1 MNAAKPVSDPAGARK
16 DGASSSAA
24 APSDD
29 VKAKFRE
36 ALEKKKAG
44 APGARPGTG
53 GGRQAQGS
61 THGAETQRMFR
72 RKSG

>member
-1 MNAAKPVSDPAGARK
+1 MTAPESTP
-16 DGASSSAA
+16 SAEGD
-24 APSDD
+24 APTDD
-29 VKAKFRE
+29 IKAKFRE

-44 APGARPGTG
+44 APSARPGTG
-53 GGRQAQGS
+53 GGRQAQGG